1 MFFYQ
6 MDEAFEEMANSAENY
21 YQEQENLLHGA
32 PERAS
37 INSGNNW
44 KQSLIKAD
52 GLIKVQS
59 EKQHTIWEVEK

>member
-1 MFFYQ
+1 MTKKKLL
-6 MDEAFEEMANSAENY
+6 E
-21 YQEQENLLHGA
+21 EQENLLHGA

>member
-1 MFFYQ
+1 MTKKKL
-6 MDEAFEEMANSAENY
+6 ME
-21 YQEQENLLHGA
+21 EQENLLHGA

-44 KQSLIKAD
+44 KQSLIKA
-52 GLIKVQS
+52 GNSVKVQS